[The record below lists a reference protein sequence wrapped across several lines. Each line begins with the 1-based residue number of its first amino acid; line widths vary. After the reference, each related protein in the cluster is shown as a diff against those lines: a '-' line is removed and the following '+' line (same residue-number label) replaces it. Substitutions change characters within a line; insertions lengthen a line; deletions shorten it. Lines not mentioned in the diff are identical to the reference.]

1 VFFTFLKKFL
11 TIRTENVS
19 CMGGGGGGTL
29 SHVSVLSFIVQKWFL
44 KKYSI
49 KEALILKKLLLM
61 VRTQSLFNNLCF
73 AWLNVPPPPHA
84 TQYN

>member
-1 VFFTFLKKFL
+1 MFLVW
-11 TIRTENVS
+11 EE
-19 CMGGGGGGTL
+19 GGG
-29 SHVSVLSFIVQKWFL
+29 HFEPCVCFVLHWSKMAFEKW
-44 KKYSI
+44 SI